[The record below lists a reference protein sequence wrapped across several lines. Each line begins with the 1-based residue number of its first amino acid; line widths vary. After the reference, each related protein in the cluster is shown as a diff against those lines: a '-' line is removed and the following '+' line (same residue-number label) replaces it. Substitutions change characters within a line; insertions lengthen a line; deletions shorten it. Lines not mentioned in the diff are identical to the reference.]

1 MTHKTKEIL
10 VNGVNTVCYALII
23 AFCCTVITVA
33 SALVSFASIAQ
44 VL

>member
-1 MTHKTKEIL
+1 MTQKTKDVL
-10 VNGVNTVCYALII
+10 VNGVNTFCYALII
-23 AFCCTVITVA
+23 VVCCAVITLA